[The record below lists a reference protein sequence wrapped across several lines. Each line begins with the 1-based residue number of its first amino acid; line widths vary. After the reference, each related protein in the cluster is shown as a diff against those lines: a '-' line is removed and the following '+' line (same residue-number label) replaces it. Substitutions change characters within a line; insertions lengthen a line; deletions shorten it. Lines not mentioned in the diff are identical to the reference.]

1 MSQQQKSMKE
11 TSDGPVTCEGRKLP
25 FAADELKAL
34 VDLMVTNDLTRV
46 ELREG
51 DKQILLR
58 RGQAVET
65 ATPATYVAPAAP
77 IAAAAPAPAAAAPA
91 AAAPAEHETL
101 LRSPMVGTFYAAAE
115 PEAPPF
121 VAVGT
126 QINPNTVVCLLE
138 AMKVFNE
145 IKAECSGRITKVLV
159 KNAQAVEYD
168 QPLFAVAPA

>member
-1 MSQQQKSMKE
+1 MSQQQKSTKE
-11 TSDGPVTCEGRKLP
+11 ASDNAAIGSEGRKLP

-34 VDLMVTNDLTRV
+34 VDLMVTHDLTRV

-51 DKQILLR
+51 DKHILLR
-58 RGQAVET
+58 RGQAVIT
-65 ATPATYVAPAAP
+65 TTPAAYVAPV
-77 IAAAAPAPAAAAPA
+77 AAAAPAPAPVAPPPAAAPTDN
-91 AAAPAEHETL
+91 EIL
-101 LRSPMVGTFYAAAE
+101 IRSPMVGTFYAAAE

-126 QINPNTVVCLLE
+126 QVNPNTVVCLLE

-145 IKAECSGRITKVLV
+145 IKAECAGRITKVLV